1 MGTENTEM
9 RLARKGIDK
18 IDALA
23 VGLAVLEAVLH
34 VRRAEHY
41 ELLLVEQGVN
51 LRVKAYPP
59 IKVVVIDEVDDAG
72 SL

>member
-1 MGTENTEM
+1 METDTTEL
-9 RLARKGIDK
+9 RLARKGIDR

-23 VGLAVLEAVLH
+23 VGLAVLEAIVH
-34 VRRAEHY
+34 VRRAEPY
-41 ELLLVEQGVN
+41 EILLAEQGVN